1 MLSRQQLQQASTQMG
16 FPIEPIEKSWMLI
29 RLLGNISSHPFLGPR
44 VVLKGG
50 TALNLFVFDLP
61 RLSVDIDVNYIGAT
75 DRDTMMVD
83 RPKIEQTLQ
92 QVAGRL
98 GLTVKR
104 SPSEHAGGKW
114 RLSYTT
120 ALGQPGIIEVDIN
133 FMLRT
138 PLWSPVKMDSHV
150 IAGDQA
156 KAITILDEHELAAG
170 KLAAL
175 LARSASRDLF
185 DARGLLLR
193 PALQVDKLRLAFVV
207 YGGINRIDWRTITV
221 DSVST
226 TADDAK
232 RLLLPMLR
240 YDVRPKPADVKSWTK
255 TLVAETRN
263 LLGKLLPLQK
273 NEVEFFD
280 RLNDA
285 GQVVPELLT
294 DDTNLRERIQMNP
307 GLKWKALNVKKH
319 HSLT

>member
-1 MLSRQQLQQASTQMG
+1 
-16 FPIEPIEKSWMLI
+16 
-29 RLLGNISSHPFLGPR
+29 
-44 VVLKGG
+44 
-50 TALNLFVFDLP
+50 VFDLP
-61 RLSVDIDVNYIGAT
+61 RLSVDIDVNYIGET

-138 PLWSPVKMDSHV
+138 PLWAPVKKDSHV

-156 KAITILDEHELAAG
+156 KAIAILDEHELAAG

-185 DARGLLLR
+185 DVRELLLR

-226 TADDAK
+226 TADDAN

-240 YDVRPKPADVKSWTK
+240 YDVLPKPADVESWTK
-255 TLVAETRN
+255 TLIKETRN
-263 LLGKLLPLQK
+263 LLSKLLPLQK

-294 DDTNLRERIQMNP
+294 DDTHLRERIQMNP

-319 HSLT
+319 HGLS